1 MEMRPENCSRGLESL
16 QLAQNW
22 VHIALEIC
30 FCAGAESSFELA
42 LDSIDR
48 RVTEGWRRIL
58 WARQSSISSIEVME
72 HARWAILSGTLT
84 SAVDIVDSHLG

>member
-58 WARQSSISSIEVME
+58 WARQSSIEVMK
-72 HARWAILSGTLT
+72 HAGLSGTLT
-84 SAVDIVDSHLG
+84 SAVDTCVQV

>member
-58 WARQSSISSIEVME
+58 WARQTSIEVMR
-72 HARWAILSGTLT
+72 HAGLSCQARSPRRLTLCALVT
-84 SAVDIVDSHLG
+84 

>member
-58 WARQSSISSIEVME
+58 WARQSSIEVMK

-84 SAVDIVDSHLG
+84 SVDDIVDSQLGA